1 VHFLQIECKGTLV
14 NNTAKQSFRDKMT
27 FNKLKDTR
35 FREQV
40 TERRHKAQ
48 GPRHRRVETG
58 TQSSLPWFTLRLMKQ
73 VYLKKKIS
81 NRIANGHPWIFA
93 NEVQKVDDGVN
104 AGDIIEVYFDNG
116 KFAGKG
122 YINTRSQIIVRLL
135 TRDKKAEINE
145 QFFIDRI
152 GECWTYRKKT
162 GYVENCR
169 LVFGEADGLPQL
181 IIDKFNDYFVIQTLA
196 LGIDLWK
203 PAFVK
208 AINQI
213 FNPKGIYERN
223 DVPVREL
230 EGLSQQKG
238 FLSGSFDT
246 RIIINENGLRFNV
259 DLENGQK
266 TGYFLDQQ
274 DNRRAIQNIV
284 KDAEV
289 LGAFTYTG
297 TFEIHAAHYGARSV
311 LGIDISENAIEQA
324 NRNATLNNLQNVV
337 RFETANAFDVL
348 KQWSRDGRLYDV
360 VMLDPPAFTKSRE
373 TIQKAITG
381 YKEINLRG
389 MKLIRP
395 GGFLV
400 TSSCTS
406 LVSPE
411 LFLQIIDMAA
421 KDARR
426 KIRQVVFQTQSS
438 DHPIIRGIENTQYLK
453 FLIVEV
459 Q

>member
-1 VHFLQIECKGTLV
+1 MSCPLCLV
-14 NNTAKQSFRDKMT
+14 V
-27 FNKLKDTR
+27 L
-35 FREQV
+35 
-40 TERRHKAQ
+40 
-48 GPRHRRVETG
+48 
-58 TQSSLPWFTLRLMKQ
+58 TLRAMKK

-81 NRIANGHPWIFA
+81 SRVANGHPWIFA
-93 NEVQKVDDGVN
+93 NEVQKTDDGIN
-104 AGDIIEVYFDNG
+104 PGDIVEVYFDNG

-122 YINTRSQIIVRLL
+122 YINPKSQIIVRLL
-135 TRDKKAEINE
+135 ARDKKIEIDE
-145 QFFIDRI
+145 QFFIDKI
-152 GECWTYRKKT
+152 AACWKYREKT

-169 LVFGEADGLPQL
+169 LVFGEADELPQL
-181 IIDKFNDYFVIQTLA
+181 IIDKFNEYFVIQTLA
-196 LGIDLWK
+196 LGIDCWK
-203 PAFVK
+203 PVFVK

-213 FNPKGIYERN
+213 FKPKGIYERN

-238 FLSGSFDT
+238 FLSEPFDT
-246 RIIINENGLRFNV
+246 RIVINENGLKFNV

-274 DNRRAIQNIV
+274 DNRRAIQHVV
-284 KDAEV
+284 KGTEV

-297 TFEIHAAHYGARSV
+297 TFEIHAAHYGAKSV
-311 LGIDISENAIEQA
+311 LGIDISENAVEQA
-324 NRNATLNNLQNVV
+324 NRNAKLNSLQDIV

-348 KQWSRDGRLYDV
+348 KQWSREGRQYDV

-389 MKLIRP
+389 MKLTRP

-411 LFLQIIDMAA
+411 LFLQVIDMAA

-426 KIRQVVFQTQSS
+426 KIRQVAFQTQSA

-453 FLIVEV
+453 FLIMQV